1 MCNQQGSQ
9 LLLIFIMQG
18 RRNKEKMSTHLLGAR
33 HQDGG
38 SQDHEQSDA
47 LAICLKLGE
56 QAVAWLRSHLPA
68 TEIFQIYPKKKKKV
82 NLYHR
87 TASLGAY
94 VQANQIGQDADS
106 HSTILAV

>member
-18 RRNKEKMSTHLLGAR
+18 RRNKEKMSIHPLGAR

-47 LAICLKLGE
+47 LAICLKLGG

-68 TEIFQIYPKKKKKV
+68 TEIFQIYQKKKKKKSQPV
-82 NLYHR
+82 
-87 TASLGAY
+87 SLGAY
-94 VQANQIGQDADS
+94 VQVNQIVQDADS